1 MNKSAL
7 TEQRR
12 ETVIGLLKNMNIR
25 KNAEGGFDKDD
36 VYECMQQLCDLY
48 ENNIE
53 ELENAYEGEINELR
67 ERYQKYDDN
76 NELYVSLIME
86 AKKSSNEII
95 NQAKTEVETILAE
108 GRDQVAK
115 QEKELEQMRN
125 GMESEKEAI
134 TKELNASREAVEAE
148 KAAMKAEVQAEKEKA
163 EALKNKYKQQINAME
178 EEFAEIKTNILRTA
192 GRVDSLKSKLAD
204 DGDSVW
210 TVDGTPEAVAF
221 PVTDEGVEEIK
232 ISDEQLPEIH
242 IDEPAAVEIP
252 AASVEVQPETVEA
265 PAAVA
270 AAAAVETGTESEE
283 TGGLRLEDLMPE
295 HVMVEAGGASE
306 PAAESAAPAG
316 DVQELKLEDIEVDL
330 PDLKEEKTEKVPE
343 QAAPATGSIPQEV
356 ANSGEK
362 VAEETGEISFEG
374 LEDLFKDEK

>member
-1 MNKSAL
+1 MDKNAL

-12 ETVIGLLKNMNIR
+12 ESVIGLLKNMNIR
-25 KNAEGGFDKDD
+25 KDADGGFNKDD
-36 VYECMQQLCDLY
+36 VYESMQQLCDLY

-67 ERYQKYDDN
+67 ERYQKYDEN

-115 QEKELEQMRN
+115 QEKDLEQMRN

-134 TKELNASREAVEAE
+134 VKELNASREAVEAE
-148 KAAMKAEVQAEKEKA
+148 KAAMKAEIRAEREKA

-192 GRVDSLKSKLAD
+192 GRIDSLKSKLAD
-204 DGDSVW
+204 DEGISW
-210 TVDGTPEAVAF
+210 TVDKTPGLVDF
-221 PVTDEGVEEIK
+221 PVMDEGVEETK
-232 ISDEQLPEIH
+232 LPEIELPE
-242 IDEPAAVEIP
+242 INLEDTVAAGTAAEPAAE
-252 AASVEVQPETVEA
+252 AASAVSDAEGTGAAEEA
-265 PAAVA
+265 
-270 AAAAVETGTESEE
+270 
-283 TGGLRLEDLMPE
+283 GGLTLEDLMPE
-295 HVMVEAGGASE
+295 HVMPEVTGTADEAAGADGQEAQELKLDDIEVELPDINEANGAAQE
-306 PAAESAAPAG
+306 TAAADAPVQTAAAESAAA
-316 DVQELKLEDIEVDL
+316 E
-330 PDLKEEKTEKVPE
+330 PE
-343 QAAPATGSIPQEV
+343 NKADD
-356 ANSGEK
+356 
-362 VAEETGEISFEG
+362 TGEISFEG

>member
-36 VYECMQQLCDLY
+36 VYECMQQLFDLY

-134 TKELNASREAVEAE
+134 TRELNASREAVEAE

-204 DGDSVW
+204 DEGSVW
-210 TVDGTPEAVAF
+210 TVNDTPEAVDF
-221 PVTDEGVEEIK
+221 PVMDEGVEEINVP
-232 ISDEQLPEIH
+232 DEQLPEIH
-242 IDEPAAVEIP
+242 MDEPAAAEIP
-252 AASVEVQPETVEA
+252 AAPVEIQPEAAEETA
-265 PAAVA
+265 PA
-270 AAAAVETGTESEE
+270 AAAAVETGSEGE

-295 HVMVEAGGASE
+295 HVTVEADSAS
-306 PAAESAAPAG
+306 ASAAGAASVE
-316 DVQELKLEDIEVDL
+316 DAQELKLEDIEVDL
-330 PDLKEEKTEKVPE
+330 PELKDDKAEAAPG
-343 QAAPATGSIPQEV
+343 QAAAAVGDLPQEV
-356 ANSGEK
+356 AGNDEK
-362 VAEETGEISFEG
+362 AAEETGEISFEG
-374 LEDLFKDEK
+374 LEELFKDEK

>member
-1 MNKSAL
+1 
-7 TEQRR
+7 
-12 ETVIGLLKNMNIR
+12 MNIR

-134 TKELNASREAVEAE
+134 TRELNASREAVEAE
-148 KAAMKAEVQAEKEKA
+148 KAAMKPRYR
-163 EALKNKYKQQINAME
+163 LKRK
-178 EEFAEIKTNILRTA
+178 R
-192 GRVDSLKSKLAD
+192 
-204 DGDSVW
+204 
-210 TVDGTPEAVAF
+210 
-221 PVTDEGVEEIK
+221 
-232 ISDEQLPEIH
+232 
-242 IDEPAAVEIP
+242 
-252 AASVEVQPETVEA
+252 
-265 PAAVA
+265 
-270 AAAAVETGTESEE
+270 
-283 TGGLRLEDLMPE
+283 LRL
-295 HVMVEAGGASE
+295 SR
-306 PAAESAAPAG
+306 
-316 DVQELKLEDIEVDL
+316 I
-330 PDLKEEKTEKVPE
+330 
-343 QAAPATGSIPQEV
+343 SI
-356 ANSGEK
+356 S
-362 VAEETGEISFEG
+362 SR
-374 LEDLFKDEK
+374 